1 MTKKTKKLT
10 IIALMI
16 ALSILGGSIKLLG
29 SIALDSFPAFLST
42 IILGPT
48 AGMFVAFFGHMFS
61 AMLAGFPNTL
71 PIHLIIATLMMLCM
85 FVYGFIR
92 KKWAHRPVLSKVVSI
107 IAAYLINVPLDL
119 AILYPILGKVVFVL
133 FIPLTIATL
142 TNLFLTEIVYACLP
156 TKIKNYGKLQKDVKG
171 N

>member
-1 MTKKTKKLT
+1 MTKKTRT
-10 IIALMI
+10 ITIVALMI

-48 AGMFVAFFGHMFS
+48 LGMIVAFFGHMFS
-61 AMLAGFPNTL
+61 AMLAGFPSTL

-92 KKWAHRPVLSKVVSI
+92 KKWAHRPILSKVVSI
-107 IAAYLINVPLDL
+107 IVAYLINVPLDL
-119 AILYPILGKVVFVL
+119 AILYPILGDVIFIL

-142 TNLFLTEIVYACLP
+142 TNLLLTEVVYACLP
-156 TKIKNYGKLQKDVKG
+156 SKIKNFTTIQKDVKG